1 MPRLYLMIIFLLL
14 FDNTLIAQQ
23 TVGVFQ
29 NTEEAFN
36 GYTLFSNNE
45 QSYLIDN
52 CGFIVN
58 QWTSEFKP
66 GLSTYLLDNGQLLRT
81 ARVAGNFPGGGQG
94 GRVELFSWEG
104 DLLWAGNFANDSL
117 HAHHDIE
124 PMPNGNFLAIVW
136 SKKSK
141 EQVLAAGRPVETEI
155 WSEKILEVE
164 ILDNDEMAVV
174 WEWDIWDH
182 LIQDQDSLLPNYG
195 DPARHPERLNIN
207 YTGSTGLA
215 SRDWIHLNAI
225 SYNEQLDQIAV
236 SSRHLSEIWIIDH
249 STSTEEAASSSGG
262 RYGKG
267 GDLLYRFGNP
277 QAYNR
282 GTPDDQVFSG
292 QHNIQ
297 WLPKGDNDE
306 AQMMVFNNFNEPNRS
321 SIEIWSPPVTPQGDY
336 QLDTINPFGPAEIDR
351 EFVGTG
357 FYSAIMSGV
366 QLQPNG
372 NLLICAAD
380 EGYFFE
386 VNPDDEVVWEYTN
399 PVNTNTGPVEQGDF
413 ARFNQTFRAERYAPD
428 HPAFVGRSLVPGLPV
443 ELNPLSS
450 DCEIYDSLVSSAPL
464 LYEGVDLEIFG
475 NPFKHHLS
483 IRISDTEGALNL
495 RIVDLLGKIIHQ
507 ESLSSGSHSISLEAA
522 LPGIY
527 FLQFEDQ
534 NGRTITRKVMKLND

>member
-1 MPRLYLMIIFLLL
+1 MPRLYLVIIFLLL
-14 FDNTLIAQQ
+14 LDNVLVAQQ

-29 NTEEAFN
+29 NTEQAFN

-45 QSYLIDN
+45 ETYLIDN

-58 QWTSEFKP
+58 RWTSEFKP
-66 GLSTYLLDNGQLLRT
+66 GLSTYLLDTGQLLRT
-81 ARVAGNFPGGGQG
+81 ARVAGSFPGGGQG

-104 DLLWAGNFANDSL
+104 DLLWTGQLADGNF

-124 PMPNGNFLAIVW
+124 PMPNGHFLVVVW
-136 SKKSK
+136 SKKSGA
-141 EQVLAAGRPVETEI
+141 EASAAGRPFATEI

-164 ILDNDEMAVV
+164 MLDSNQFNIV

-182 LIQDQDSLLPNYG
+182 LIQDRDTSLANYG
-195 DPARHPERLNIN
+195 DPAEHPERLNVN
-207 YTGSTGLA
+207 YLGTTGNA

-262 RYGKG
+262 KHDKG

-282 GTPDDQVFSG
+282 GTLDHRFFSG
-292 QHNIQ
+292 QHDIQ
-297 WLPKGDNDE
+297 WLPNEDNE
-306 AQMMVFNNFNEPNRS
+306 EVQMMVFNNFNDFSAS
-321 SIEIWSPPVTPQGDY
+321 SIEIWSPPITPEGDY
-336 QLDTINPFGPAEIDR
+336 QLDSIQPFGPLEIDR

-372 NLLICAAD
+372 NLLICVAD

-386 VNPDDEVVWEYTN
+386 VTPDDEVVWEYIN
-399 PVNTNTGPVEQGDF
+399 PVNINSGPVEQGGII
-413 ARFNQTFRAERYAPD
+413 RFNQTFRAERYAPD
-428 HPAFVGRSLVPGLPV
+428 HPAFTGRDLMPGLSV
-443 ELNPLSS
+443 ELNPLPS
-450 DCEIYDSLVSSAPL
+450 DCMIYDSLISSAPL
-464 LYEGVDLEIFG
+464 LYEDVDLEILG
-475 NPFKHHLS
+475 NPFSHHLS
-483 IRISDTEGALNL
+483 IRIGDIEGPLNL
-495 RIVDLLGKIIHQ
+495 RIVDLPGKVIHQ
-507 ESLSSGSHSISLEAA
+507 ESLSSGSHAISLDAA
-522 LPGIY
+522 PPGIY

-534 NGRTITRKVMKLND
+534 SGRTITRKVMKSND